1 MFVCNEAV
9 GDRCMPA
16 LLINGQ
22 TNYRSHY
29 LNFLECMH
37 TVKLRFHRI
46 ICVLKRITIS
56 VACVPRGQHNLS
68 NTHTHA
74 HTHTHT
80 NTHTEN

>member
-1 MFVCNEAV
+1 MFVCNKAV

-37 TVKLRFHRI
+37 AVKLNFRRI
-46 ICVLKRITIS
+46 ICVLKCITVS
-56 VACVPRGQHNLS
+56 VACVPRGQHGLGY
-68 NTHTHA
+68 THTKQ
-74 HTHTHT
+74 TLVSI
-80 NTHTEN
+80 

>member
-9 GDRCMPA
+9 GEHCMPA

-37 TVKLRFHRI
+37 AVKFSFHRI
-46 ICVLKRITIS
+46 IYVLKRITIS
-56 VACVPRGQHNLS
+56 VACVPRGQHNLR
-68 NTHTHA
+68 NTH
-74 HTHTHT
+74 
-80 NTHTEN
+80 